1 MRRALGLADL
11 WVTIM
16 GLNLTLNTALS
27 RSGHL
32 KVLCNLGKSRI
43 FFYSGKRLLR
53 YRQNI

>member
-43 FFYSGKRLLR
+43 VFYSGKRLLR